1 MIETYIKKKS
11 WSSYRY
17 IAHKK
22 TFVEENNTYKFSIMF
37 AVYDYNNDRIIL
49 DNHYNN
55 IEIIVINIAE
65 KGDGVHEGYFPH
77 DCNTRVLFTITEW

>member
-1 MIETYIKKKS
+1 
-11 WSSYRY
+11 
-17 IAHKK
+17 
-22 TFVEENNTYKFSIMF
+22 MF